1 MTINCFDYTISSTPP
16 GPGHPVWVPNSSCRG
31 TFDIVSL
38 CFSTTIIC
46 VWTSLHWDI
55 QLERVGSQPPLKCF
69 NTTLPMWLSNIRR
82 LIGQYTLFVGVAIF
96 CPERL
101 LYNATSQLFCAW
113 KLRNC
118 FSNVLKEISD
128 KNRAADIQSH
138 VVGPHVSFY
147 CSTPST
153 SF

>member
-1 MTINCFDYTISSTPP
+1 MGAQLIMS
-16 GPGHPVWVPNSSCRG
+16 R
-31 TFDIVSL
+31 DIRYCLLV
-38 CFSTTIIC
+38 FSGTTIIC

-69 NTTLPMWLSNIRR
+69 NTTLPRWLSNIRR

-96 CPERL
+96 CPELL
-101 LYNATSQLFCAW
+101 LYYATSQLFCAW

-128 KNRAADIQSH
+128 KNRAAGYTESRCWSARQFLLQYAVH
-138 VVGPHVSFY
+138 VVL
-147 CSTPST
+147 T
-153 SF
+153 